1 MVTSTKKDGLLS
13 IGEVARLSGVPVK
26 TIRHYSDEA
35 ILPPSGVTDAGY
47 RLYSEEDRARLE
59 LIRTLRAA
67 GFGLPTIKGL
77 LRDELSATEA
87 TRLQL
92 KAVDLQLRALARQRA
107 LLEGTLNGRRELR
120 SYPDRARA
128 LALLSAHEREAFLD
142 EHLDR
147 GMEGVPVDR
156 QWMESFRRAA
166 VLNLPE
172 ELTDEQLDAWVE
184 LAEIVSDA
192 GYWER
197 LREQSRPFWEAAD
210 GRFDPDEWKAIWGEI
225 MQKATAA
232 VREGRSP
239 DGEYEQRV
247 VNRWVEAH
255 ARAMGRTGDPAFPAW
270 LLSHYE
276 ATNEP
281 RAERYWELIA
291 ILKGCERPE
300 GPSPQAEAYRW
311 LMEGLRFRLS
321 RDRRPDADG

>member
-1 MVTSTKKDGLLS
+1 VASTKKDGLRT

-26 TIRHYSDEA
+26 TIRHYSDEG
-35 ILPPSGVTDAGY
+35 ILPPSGLTEGGY

-77 LRDELSATEA
+77 LREELSATEA

-92 KAVDLQLRALARQRA
+92 EAVNLQLRVLRRQKS
-107 LLEGTLNGRRELR
+107 LLEGTLNGGWEPG
-120 SYPDRARA
+120 SYPDRSRA

-156 QWMESFRRAA
+156 EWMESFRRAG
-166 VLNLPE
+166 VLDLPE

-184 LAEIVSDA
+184 LAEIVSDE

-197 LREQSRPFWEAAD
+197 LREQSRPFWEAAE
-210 GRFDPDEWKAIWGEI
+210 GSFDPDEWQAVWGET
-225 MQKATAA
+225 MQEAVAA

-239 DGEYEQRV
+239 DGEREQRV
-247 VNRWVEAH
+247 VSRWVEGH
-255 ARAMGRTGDPAFPAW
+255 ARAMGRVGDPTFPAW

-281 RAERYWELIA
+281 RAERYWELIS

-311 LMEGLRFRLS
+311 LLEGLRWRVA
-321 RDRRPDADG
+321 RDRRSDTGK